1 MALAI
6 SNIPVLSGEAA
17 RRFVRKA
24 RENSRKRGCIDFS
37 AEREVWRNFEAS
49 NANRIKELRESG
61 KWPF

>member
-17 RRFVRKA
+17 RRFVRDAEENA
-24 RENSRKRGCIDFS
+24 RRRGCVGFASVRREWRDF
-37 AEREVWRNFEAS
+37 EVNNDRRIEALKK
-49 NANRIKELRESG
+49 AG

>member
-17 RRFVRKA
+17 RRFIRTAEANVQR
-24 RENSRKRGCIDFS
+24 RGCVDFTLV
-37 AEREVWRNFEAS
+37 RRDWRDFEAD
-49 NANRIKELRESG
+49 NARRIERLKESG